1 VNAAL
6 AALALALAWP
16 TVAGAPQAQAAGRTV
31 PDVIVGF
38 TFVRGAASLNTPG
51 QPFTIRTGD
60 TVTWTNLDAAS
71 HDVTFDVLPKSF
83 YLREPGASAELTFDR
98 PGYFTYSCVEH
109 PEFPGMRGL
118 VIVSD
123 SAP

>member
-1 VNAAL
+1 VRAAL
-6 AALALALAWP
+6 LAFMLAFGSP
-16 TVAGAPQAQAAGRTV
+16 TSAGAPPGPAEGRTV

-38 TFVRGAASLNTPG
+38 TFLRGAVTLNTPG
-51 QPFTIRTGD
+51 QPFQIRTGD

-71 HDVTFDVLPKSF
+71 HDVTFDVLPVSF
-83 YLREPGASAELTFDR
+83 YLRQPGESAQLTFHHS
-98 PGYFTYSCVEH
+98 GYFTYRCVQH